1 MKIIRDNK
9 LIVIDLKDVET
20 GDKVICDNYEELVK
34 VGRDLGYMGF
44 VTQQREPMEITIV
57 GVM

>member
-20 GDKVICDNYEELVK
+20 GDKVICDNYE
-34 VGRDLGYMGF
+34 
-44 VTQQREPMEITIV
+44 
-57 GVM
+57 